1 MEPLLSDLL
10 RAETRQAHHAL
21 DHHPTLNSLV
31 SARIDAQTYSAS
43 LASLYSSWAPLE
55 TAIEQGLEH
64 FSSSIVGNGDGEGGE
79 SADWLSFCIDNYSPR
94 RYALER
100 DLKRLGAS
108 PDCSDRFRFRFST
121 LPELVGG
128 LYVYFGAQMGGKFI
142 AAHLTRNL
150 PDAPREFFE
159 STHSDLGKFW
169 IAFKHQLDGFSESA
183 EARTAVVHSANR
195 VFEVFRIKL
204 G

>member
-21 DHHPTLNSLV
+21 DHHPALNSLV
-31 SARIDAQTYSAS
+31 AAGIDTQTYRSS
-43 LASLYSSWAPLE
+43 LESLYRSWAPLE

-64 FSSSIVGNGDGEGGE
+64 FSSAVGSGENGE
-79 SADWLSFCIDNYSPR
+79 SVDLLCFCADHYSPR

-100 DLKRLGAS
+100 DLQRLGAI
-108 PDCSDRFRFRFST
+108 PDRSGRVRFRFST
-121 LPELVGG
+121 LSELVGG

-142 AAHLTRNL
+142 AAHLVRTIPNV
-150 PDAPREFFE
+150 PTEYFE
-159 STHSDLGKFW
+159 STHSELGKFW
-169 IAFKHQLDGFSESA
+169 LTFRHQLDSFSESA
-183 EARTAVVHSANR
+183 EVRTAVVQSANR
-195 VFEVFRIKL
+195 VFEVFRIEL

>member
-10 RAETRQAHHAL
+10 RIETRQAHHAL
-21 DHHPTLNSLV
+21 DHHPALNSLISV
-31 SARIDAQTYSAS
+31 RVDGQTYRAS
-43 LASLYSSWAPLE
+43 LESLYRSWVSLE
-55 TAIEQGLEH
+55 TAIEQGLAH
-64 FSSSIVGNGDGEGGE
+64 FSSPVGNT
-79 SADWLSFCIDNYSPR
+79 AKPDWLGFCVTHYSPR

-100 DLKRLGAS
+100 DLERLGAS
-108 PDCSDRFRFRFST
+108 PARSDLAGFRFST

-142 AAHLTRNL
+142 AAHLSRNL
-150 PDAPREFFE
+150 PSAPTEFFE

-169 IAFKHQLDGFSESA
+169 IAFRHQLDGFSDSV
-183 EARTAVVHSANR
+183 EARSAAVYGANTA
-195 VFEVFRIKL
+195 FEVFLREL

>member
-21 DHHPTLNSLV
+21 DHHPALNSLV
-31 SARIDAQTYSAS
+31 AAGIDTQTYRSS
-43 LASLYSSWAPLE
+43 LESLYRSWAPLE

-64 FSSSIVGNGDGEGGE
+64 FSSAVGKGENGE
-79 SADWLSFCIDNYSPR
+79 SVDLLCFCVDHYSPR

-100 DLKRLGAS
+100 DLQRLGAS
-108 PDCSDRFRFRFST
+108 PDRSGRVRFRFRFST
-121 LPELVGG
+121 LSELVGG

-142 AAHLTRNL
+142 AAHLARIIPNVPT
-150 PDAPREFFE
+150 EYFE
-159 STHSDLGKFW
+159 STHSELGKFW
-169 IAFKHQLDGFSESA
+169 LTFRHLLDGFSESA
-183 EARTAVVHSANR
+183 EVRKAAVQSANR
-195 VFEVFRIKL
+195 VFEVFRIEL